1 MSEKTASG
9 TDTPNEEDAA
19 STVMVDKAILVADS
33 EKENVWDENKLRLI
47 EYSLGSIR
55 NDVFNMRNNDKY
67 MQKEAD
73 DGGFGAIFDGFDAVS
88 SIDNPSKEDIVG
100 SGSEDEKFVIKGG
113 LTAPHNG
120 LRRIEKSVNDAN
132 KDCDTAFDNLES
144 SKIFGWKKNKP
155 GYESFGNAWDST
167 VNFLKHPWSSTQSNS
182 NQSLDKNMETNAVEP
197 PDDSDLSKKQSKVV
211 PPGSVNFTKN
221 KTSSAWENTTNFGPN
236 IADTEMNSP
245 VFDTIGGNYI
255 SSALK
260 KQDMVTM

>member
-9 TDTPNEEDAA
+9 TDASNEDAT
-19 STVMVDKAILVADS
+19 SSGMIEKELPVADS
-33 EKENVWDENKLRLI
+33 EKENVWDESKLRLI

-88 SIDNPSKEDIVG
+88 SIDNPLKEDIVG
-100 SGSEDEKFVIKGG
+100 SGSEEEKFVIKGG
-113 LTAPHNG
+113 LKTPHNG
-120 LRRIEKSVNDAN
+120 LKRIEKSINHAN
-132 KDCDTAFDNLES
+132 KDCDTASDSLES
-144 SKIFGWKKNKP
+144 SNIFGWKKNRS
-155 GYESFGNAWDST
+155 GSFGNAWDST
-167 VNFLKHPWSSTQSNS
+167 VNFLKHPWSSVQSNS
-182 NQSLDKNMETNAVEP
+182 NQSLDKNMETNEVDS
-197 PDDSDLSKKQSKVV
+197 PDASELSKKQNEVV
-211 PPGSVNFTKN
+211 PRDSVNFTKN

-236 IADTEMNSP
+236 IANNVEMDPP